1 MDSDVAEEPA
11 MPNDDETARTAPFQT
26 HEVRNQAQPLED
38 YNPLLADRA
47 LVEGVEREGGGWIL
61 ERAAAFGR
69 TAGAAETIRLGF
81 LADRNPP
88 ELHTHDRYGHRIDE
102 VEFHPAWHQL
112 MALGIEGDVHALP
125 WNETRSGAHVA
136 RAALYFP
143 FIQVNEGPACPITM
157 TFAAIPALRQL
168 PELAAEWEPRILAR
182 TYDPKLRPAASKAGV
197 LIGMA
202 MTEKQGGSD
211 VRANTSQARPTGN
224 GGPGGA
230 YAIVG
235 HKWFCSAPMCDAF
248 LVLAQAPGGLSCFF
262 VPRFTPDGER
272 NALHL
277 QRLKDKLGN
286 RSNASSE
293 IEFHGAYGVL
303 VGEEGRGV
311 ATIIEMVRHTRLDT
325 SFGAAAMMRHAVAQA
340 INHASWRSAFGAR
353 LVDQPLMANV
363 LADLAIESEAATALA
378 LRVARTFDRGGDSE
392 TEERLGRLLT
402 PIAKYWLCKRSPAVV
417 GEALECHGGNG
428 YVEES
433 IMPRLYRDAPLNS
446 IWEGSGN
453 VQCLDVLRALSRD
466 PEALSAYFDEAA
478 LAAGGDRRFDA
489 WLTQCRAMASDLSG
503 FEPRARTIVERLAL
517 LMQGSLLV
525 RHAPAAVADAFCASR
540 LGGDHGAA
548 FGTLPAGGDHRAIIE
563 RASPLQAA

>member
-1 MDSDVAEEPA
+1 MAQA
-11 MPNDDETARTAPFQT
+11 TMAAPQATPFAT
-26 HEVRNQAQPLED
+26 HSVFNQATPLEN
-38 YNPLLADRA
+38 YNSFAADRA
-47 LVEGVEREGGGWIL
+47 LVEGVQREGGGWIV
-61 ERAAAFGR
+61 ERAMEFGR
-69 TAGAAETIRLGF
+69 KAGSAELIQQGF
-81 LADRNPP
+81 LADRFTPQ
-88 ELHTHDRYGHRIDE
+88 LRTHDRYGNRIDE
-102 VEFHPAWHQL
+102 VEFHPAWHGL
-112 MALGIEGDVHALP
+112 MALGIENDIHALP
-125 WNETRSGAHVA
+125 WNETRPGAHVA
-136 RAALYFP
+136 RAALYIP

-157 TFAAIPALRQL
+157 TFAAIPALRRL
-168 PELAAEWEPRILAR
+168 PELAAVWEPRIRAR
-182 TYDPKLRPAASKAGV
+182 QYDPVLRPAQDKAGV

-230 YAIVG
+230 YEIVG

-248 LVLAQAPGGLSCFF
+248 LVLAQAAGGLSCFF
-262 VPRFTPDGER
+262 VPRFTPDGAR
-272 NALHL
+272 NALRL

-293 IEFHGAYGVL
+293 IEFHNAHGVL
-303 VGEEGRGV
+303 IGEEGRGV

-325 SFGAAAMMRHAVAQA
+325 SLGAAAMIRHATAQA
-340 INHASWRSAFGAR
+340 INHASGRSAFGAR
-353 LVDQPLMANV
+353 LIDQPLMANV
-363 LADLAIESEAATALA
+363 LADLALESEAATALA
-378 LRVARTFDRGGDSE
+378 LRVAGTFDKGPGDA
-392 TEERLGRLLT
+392 EEEKLGRLLT

-466 PEALSAYFDEAA
+466 PDALGAYFDEAA
-478 LAAGGDRRFDA
+478 KARGADTRFDA
-489 WLTQCRAMASDLSG
+489 YLEDCRAMVGDLEN
-503 FEPRARTIVERLAL
+503 FEPRARRIVERLAL
-517 LMQGSLLV
+517 MMQGSLLV

-540 LGGDHGAA
+540 LAGDHGAA
-548 FGTLPAGGDHRAIIE
+548 FGTLPAGADHRGIVR
-563 RASPLQAA
+563 RASPLEAA